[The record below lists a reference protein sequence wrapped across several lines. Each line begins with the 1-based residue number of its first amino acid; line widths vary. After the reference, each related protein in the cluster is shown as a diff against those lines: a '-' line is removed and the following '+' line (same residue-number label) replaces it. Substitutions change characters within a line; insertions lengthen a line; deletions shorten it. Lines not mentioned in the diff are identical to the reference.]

1 MASSTSPLE
10 LLVLRLPPAAC
21 DRRDVADTF
30 GVFVAVG
37 AALADLRES
46 LAMLGVCDAV
56 APDRVA
62 RGVAPNGY
70 FSFGLTKVDMMI
82 RTSTL

>member
-1 MASSTSPLE
+1 MASSASPLE
-10 LLVLRLPPAAC
+10 LLVPLLAPAAC
-21 DRRDVADTF
+21 DRRDAAVAF
-30 GVFVAVG
+30 GAFAAGNG

-46 LAMLGVCDAV
+46 LAMSGICDAV

-70 FSFGLTKVDMMI
+70 FSTGLTKDDMMI
-82 RTSTL
+82 R